1 MKKFVL
7 WGTYCED
14 VLQKR
19 APFRQAHLDYL
30 KSLQTQGK
38 LQTIGPTQDLR
49 RVFGVYL
56 AEDEAEARALIEADP
71 YWQNQVWTSYE
82 VYEWIQ
88 AI

>member
-7 WGTYCED
+7 WGTYCDD

-30 KSLQTQGK
+30 QSLQQQGK
-38 LQTIGPTQDLR
+38 LQTIGPTQDMR
-49 RVFGVYL
+49 RVFGVYI
-56 AEDEAEARALIEADP
+56 AKDEGEARALIEADP